1 MAAEQA
7 MQMEME
13 QVVTQFASSA
23 ISSPLAAIPGA
34 KSEEKG
40 KIKLRSHHG
49 FR

>member
-1 MAAEQA
+1 

-23 ISSPLAAIPGA
+23 ISSALAAIPGA

-40 KIKLRSHHG
+40 KIKPKSRRG